1 MSNSIATLDRVV
13 SLSEQ
18 GFGDSFETVDGFD
31 SVGAEASATWYEMQK
46 RAIDIVAA
54 SIAVVLLSPLFLVVA
69 LLIKL
74 TSRGPVLFVQT
85 RVGRGG
91 REFRCF
97 KFRSMVANAEALQ
110 RQLAAMNHHADER
123 TFKIRR
129 DPRITR
135 IGEVLRKTSI
145 DEMPQLFNVLRGDMS
160 LVGPRPP
167 LPREV
172 AKYEPYEFRRLAVQP
187 GLTCFWQV
195 SGRGDIPFPRQ
206 VEMDISY
213 IEQRS
218 LLLDLKLLLLTI
230 PAVVLGKGAY

>member
-1 MSNSIATLDRVV
+1 
-13 SLSEQ
+13 
-18 GFGDSFETVDGFD
+18 
-31 SVGAEASATWYEMQK
+31 
-46 RAIDIVAA
+46 
-54 SIAVVLLSPLFLVVA
+54 
-69 LLIKL
+69 
-74 TSRGPVLFVQT
+74 VLFVQT